1 MWRHFCTARLDSNL
15 DISAV
20 EFVFQSAWL
29 RRQHYDV
36 PMHDNIE
43 YEDTSRQEQNRNARP
58 FSIRSLFAL
67 TAVFALWLYLLSDY
81 RQEPTAVVV
90 IWSFAIVS
98 GVAAHAL
105 YLYVFP
111 WRGTVLISLLVL
123 PALVFI
129 SSGLLFGA
137 TKEMLWILMAPVAFF
152 AVESW
157 SERLFFTI
165 PYIVCAA
172 ALAAAHPIKPSLI
185 SAIISALG
193 ISIWYGM
200 AFLIAASAG

>member
-1 MWRHFCTARLDSNL
+1 M

-20 EFVFQSAWL
+20 EIVFQSAWL
-29 RRQHYDV
+29 RRQHYDGTM
-36 PMHDNIE
+36 PENIE
-43 YEDTSRQEQNRNARP
+43 YKDTSRQEQKREARP

-67 TAVFALWLYLLSDY
+67 TAVFALWLYLLSEF

-123 PALVFI
+123 PALLFI
-129 SSGLLFGA
+129 SSGSLFGA
-137 TKEMLWILMAPVAFF
+137 TKEMLWILMAHVAFF
-152 AVESW
+152 ARESW

-165 PYIVCAA
+165 PYIACAA

-185 SAIISALG
+185 IATISALG